1 MARRVRRVLRI
12 VTAIALPVLLL
23 VTLESGVATAN
34 PVLAGTV
41 TCNPAGGAWSGG
53 AAVVTFSP
61 PLVNGGTSPTEKM
74 VVGGMFSVKFGGAS
88 PCTAPALTPPTVDG
102 ALKGVLTFHIP
113 DANSCST
120 VFSGSPIVPI
130 HSSKFKM
137 KWISPNGAPTLW
149 KRPVPFSVVGASGM
163 TNITITGGTLTGSF
177 ASYPTPTA
185 ILRDTSWTAAIIG
198 AACASGGVSSL
209 TLAKSSGAW

>member
-1 MARRVRRVLRI
+1 MVGRVLRI
-12 VTAIALPVLLL
+12 VTAIALPVVLL
-23 VTLESGVATAN
+23 VTVQSGVAGAH

-41 TCNPAGGAWSGG
+41 TCTPAGGAWSGG

-61 PLVNGGTSPTEKM
+61 PLVNGGTSPTETM
-74 VVGGMFSVKFGGAS
+74 VVGGAYSVKFGGAS
-88 PCTAPALTPPTVDG
+88 PCTAAALSPPTVDG
-102 ALKGVLTFHIP
+102 ALKGKLVFHIP
-113 DANSCST
+113 DADSCST
-120 VFSGSPIVPI
+120 VFSGTPIVPI

-137 KWISPNGAPTLW
+137 KWLAPSGAPTLW
-149 KRPVPFSVVGASGM
+149 KPPVPFSLVGASNM
-163 TNITITGGTLTGSF
+163 TDITITGGHLTGSF

-185 ILRDTSWTAAIIG
+185 ILRDTSWTAGTIG